1 MRHNISL
8 FERVRE
14 NEQLAEKFYQVEL
27 KILAT
32 LNYADF
38 FETLLNEV
46 AAVFDVPLVWFSLID
61 DSQVALL
68 LRERYDRQLKGVVNS
83 VERELL
89 ERFIGTTDEVVR
101 VNENVHHYLCLLPKQ
116 YKQVVRSMALAPIV
130 VDGELVG
137 TLNQAS
143 DDVQRFSPSLNPVL
157 LQRLAVIISICLSNV
172 TAHEKLSGLASLDP
186 LTGLFNRRVLE
197 QALQREYQRAVR
209 YTVPLA
215 VVFID
220 LNDFKIVNDTY
231 GHAAGDL
238 LLQHLATNLKDLS
251 RSSDFV
257 ARFAGDEFVM
267 ILPET
272 DFDKAENLLRR
283 MVDVV
288 HNKPLVTDAGELLL
302 SLSYG
307 IAALPDPDITA
318 HEQLLKKADQCL
330 YHTKR
335 CHKQRCQL
343 SFAPSAPR

>member
-32 LNYADF
+32 LNYADL

-46 AAVFDVPLVWFSLID
+46 ATVFDVPLVWFSLID
-61 DSQVALL
+61 DNEVAGL
-68 LRERYDRQLKGVVNS
+68 LRERYGRQLATVVNS
-83 VERELL
+83 VKRESL
-89 ERFIGTTDEVVR
+89 ERFIGTNEEVVR
-101 VNENVHHYLCLLPKQ
+101 VNENLHHYLSLLPKKH
-116 YKQVVRSMALAPIV
+116 YQVVRSMALAPIV

-143 DDVQRFSPSLNPVL
+143 DDDQRFSPSLNPVL
-157 LQRLAVIISICLSNV
+157 LQRLALIISICLSNV

-197 QALQREYQRAVR
+197 QVLQREYARAVR
-209 YTVPLA
+209 YAVPLA

-238 LLQHLATNLKDLS
+238 LLQHLATHLKDLS

-257 ARFAGDEFVM
+257 ARFAGDEFVL

-272 DFDKAENLLRR
+272 DSIKAAKLLQR

-288 HNKPLVTDAGELLL
+288 HNKPLTTDTGELLL

-307 IAALPDPDITA
+307 IAALPDPEITT

-330 YHTKR
+330 YRTKR
-335 CHKQRCQL
+335 CHKQGRQL
-343 SFAPSAPR
+343 NLTPQS